1 MMILHSDK
9 LIQRHQTGFTLIELV
24 VVIIVLGIL
33 AVVALP
39 KFINVQQ
46 DAQIATVKAAGGGFK
61 SAINLARSVWAVKVG
76 SGPKEDL
83 PVFGTAQSEQ
93 VDFNAFGWPAQHYI
107 FGNEASPSLD
117 NVEDCISVWEVL
129 FQNTQPSVSRL
140 NVDATETDYK
150 ASYTNPGK
158 CTYFYRTND
167 KLSISYDSQTGVVI
181 TDTDPNS

>member
-1 MMILHSDK
+1 MMIQHSDK
-9 LIQRHQTGFTLIELV
+9 SIQTHQTGFTLIELV

-46 DAQIATVKAAGGGFK
+46 DAQIATVKATGGGFK
-61 SAINLARSVWAVKVG
+61 SAINLARAVWAVKVG

-107 FGNEASPSLD
+107 YGNEASPALD
-117 NVEDCISVWEVL
+117 NVEDCVSVWEVL

-140 NVDATETDYK
+140 NTDATKTDYK
-150 ASYTNPGK
+150 ARYTNPGK
-158 CTYFYRTND
+158 CTYLYRVND
-167 KLSISYDSQTGVVI
+167 KLSISYDSQTGIVI
-181 TDTDPNS
+181 TDSDPNS

>member
-1 MMILHSDK
+1 MMIQHSDK
-9 LIQRHQTGFTLIELV
+9 SIQTQQTGFTLIELV
-24 VVIIVLGIL
+24 VVVIVLGIL

-61 SAINLARSVWAVKVG
+61 SAINLARAVWAVKVG

-93 VDFNAFGWPAQHYI
+93 IDFNAFGWPAQHYI
-107 FGNEASPSLD
+107 YGNEASPSLD
-117 NVEDCISVWEVL
+117 NVEDCVSVWEVL

-140 NVDATETDYK
+140 DIDATETDYK
-150 ASYTNPGK
+150 TRYTNPGK
-158 CTYFYRTND
+158 CTYFYRVNN
-167 KLSISYDSQTGVVI
+167 KLSISYDSQTGTVI